1 MSYSNDTYSSDTLLD
16 LSVSPKLRDDLK
28 TAASW
33 ARIIAIVNFINA
45 GLNLVASVMQGN
57 FFGALIGTAIAVFVN
72 IYMFNFGRKVKSALS
87 ATNQDEFN
95 DGLNDLRMYF
105 KVYGIIIIVV
115 LSLCLLG
122 LLIFGSAILTKWA

>member
-1 MSYSNDTYSSDTLLD
+1 MSYSNDTLLD

-45 GLNLVASVMQGN
+45 GLNLVAAVMQGN

-87 ATNQDEFN
+87 ATNQEEFN

-122 LLIFGSAILTKWA
+122 LMIFGSAILTRWA